1 MKKMLIVDDDIH
13 IRNLVKVYAELEGF
27 QCSEA
32 GDAEQALF
40 LLSEADYDILILDL
54 MMPGKDGFQALR
66 EIREHSHL
74 PVIMLTARNEE
85 YDTLMGFQ
93 LGADDYVSKPF
104 SPRELMARVN
114 AVLKRAGNEIGSI
127 LKFGEFCIQTDTR
140 LVIAGEKTINL
151 PMKEFD
157 LLVKLARNEHIV
169 LTRDQLMESVWGYE
183 YYGTTRTVD
192 THIKSLR
199 EHLGEYRRLI
209 QTVWGVGY
217 KFEYKEKGS
226 ESLL

>member
-40 LLSEADYDILILDL
+40 LLSEADYDILILDI
-54 MMPGKDGFQALR
+54 MMPGKDGLQALR

>member
-40 LLSEADYDILILDL
+40 LLSEADYNILILDI

-217 KFEYKEKGS
+217 KFEYKEKGN